1 MFSHFVSPKIKLKGS
16 PMKNR
21 FRKIAAKV
29 AAAGLAVYGAAANAA
44 VTMPTP
50 SYTDIEAA
58 ATLGFGIVITVSL
71 LMAAKTFLKAR

>member
-1 MFSHFVSPKIKLKGS
+1 MKKFFQRNVKKL
-16 PMKNR
+16 
-21 FRKIAAKV
+21 V
-29 AAAGLAVYGAAANAA
+29 AAGSAVGASAANAA